1 MCDTPEG
8 VEPECDK
15 QETVVDPVT
24 GYLRV
29 LSERCSTC
37 IFRAGNPM
45 YLEPGKLQ
53 NMIRQAL
60 WNGDW
65 IICHQTLSYGDH
77 PDFGGA
83 ICRGFFDAYGNRSVL
98 LLIADRYD
106 VIVEVPP
113 PSPPAEP

>member
-1 MCDTPEG
+1 MCDKPEG
-8 VEPECDK
+8 VEPECDNP
-15 QETVVDPVT
+15 ETVVDSAT

-45 YLEPGKLQ
+45 HLEPDRLQ
-53 NMIRQAL
+53 KMIHQAL
-60 WNGDW
+60 GNGDW
-65 IICHQTLSYGDH
+65 IICHQTLSYGDN
-77 PDFGGA
+77 PDCGGA
-83 ICRGFFDAYGNRSVL
+83 ICRGFFDGYGNLSTLIL
-98 LLIADRYD
+98 LARMYD